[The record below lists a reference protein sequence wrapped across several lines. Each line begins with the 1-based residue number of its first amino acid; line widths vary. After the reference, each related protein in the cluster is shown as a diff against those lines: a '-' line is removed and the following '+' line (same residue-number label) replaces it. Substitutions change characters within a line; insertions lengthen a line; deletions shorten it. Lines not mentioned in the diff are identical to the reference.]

1 MAMTIVMASILAL
14 AILCTV
20 IGNLFVI
27 AAILLERHLRA
38 VGNYLVFS
46 LAVADLMVAC
56 LVMPLGAV
64 YVVSGQWSLGPDLCD
79 VWTIV
84 DVLCCTASILH
95 LLAIAMD
102 RFWAV
107 TNVDY
112 IHNRNSRRI
121 GTMIFIIWAVA
132 MVVSLAPV
140 LGWKD
145 PDFLKRI
152 EVDRICLLSQD
163 IAYQMFATC
172 STFYV
177 PLALILILY
186 WRIFQVARKRIR
198 RKPGN
203 KVVLALRK
211 ASGST
216 RSLTVPSTTT
226 VNEMTTN
233 FSSEVSTSA
242 TASGTSDKI
251 DSMLLPNHNNK
262 KQQQR
267 PHHQQQRESIE
278 AKRERKAAKTL
289 AIITGLFVICWLPFF
304 IVALLMP
311 LCESCRE
318 NIPLLVLNIFQW
330 LGYINSGINPIIY
343 TIFSPDFRTAFK
355 KMLLGKRAINISNIN
370 NTKAKSPVR
379 V

>member
-1 MAMTIVMASILAL
+1 MESESQTLSPNESFVDDFQYDNTRDLVVTIMTATILAVL
-14 AILCTV
+14 TLCTV
-20 IGNLFVI
+20 VGNVFVI
-27 AAILLERHLRA
+27 AAILLERNLRS

-64 YVVSGQWSLGPDLCD
+64 YVVSGEWTLGAGLCD
-79 VWTIV
+79 VWTIA

-95 LLAIAMD
+95 LLAIAVD

-112 IHNRNSRRI
+112 IHNRNGRRI
-121 GTMIFIIWAVA
+121 GAMIFGIWLVA
-132 MVVSLAPV
+132 GIVSLAPV

-145 PDFLKRI
+145 PDFFRRI
-152 EVDRICLLSQD
+152 EEEKLCLISQD
-163 IAYQMFATC
+163 VSYQVFATFA
-172 STFYV
+172 TFYV
-177 PLALILILY
+177 PLALILVLY

-211 ASGST
+211 TSGST
-216 RSLTVPSTTT
+216 RSLAVPSTHEL
-226 VNEMTTN
+226 VTN
-233 FSSEVSTSA
+233 FSSEVSTSSPN
-242 TASGTSDKI
+242 ASPDRTTNNNGSVGDKVDI
-251 DSMLLPNHNNK
+251 LPK
-262 KQQQR
+262 KR
-267 PHHQQQRESIE
+267 LHQRESIE

-289 AIITGLFVICWLPFF
+289 AIITD
-304 IVALLMP
+304 
-311 LCESCRE
+311 
-318 NIPLLVLNIFQW
+318 
-330 LGYINSGINPIIY
+330 

-355 KMLLGKRAINISNIN
+355 RMLLGK
-370 NTKAKSPVR
+370 KAYRSHPKSPQR